1 MTTEELVCLARN
13 NDELA
18 LKEIINMY
26 NQILK
31 INVSKYLRAADALDR
46 FRLPKV
52 KWWIDDSYLEIKPT
66 AEMKEFSFNLVVSSE
81 QYRLN
86 GAGDVESIFS
96 CLQIR

>member
-31 INVSKYLRAADALDR
+31 INY
-46 FRLPKV
+46 
-52 KWWIDDSYLEIKPT
+52 
-66 AEMKEFSFNLVVSSE
+66 
-81 QYRLN
+81 
-86 GAGDVESIFS
+86 
-96 CLQIR
+96 